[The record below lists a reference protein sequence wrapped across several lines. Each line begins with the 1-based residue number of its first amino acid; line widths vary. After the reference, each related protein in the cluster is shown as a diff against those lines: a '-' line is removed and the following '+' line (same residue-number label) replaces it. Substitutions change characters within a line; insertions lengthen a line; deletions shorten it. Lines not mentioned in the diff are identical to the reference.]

1 MRAVRLLAVLSILLA
16 LAAAPAAAHE
26 LGVIQ
31 VNATFRPDAT
41 YHLAITVD
49 EEHIPPSL
57 PAPAEPGRPV
67 AETRHGVIAG
77 LAGADVTPRLAG
89 FLQALVDHS
98 TVAFDDRPADPREL
112 RFAPA
117 GPPSDDPFAPVPRPT
132 LHLVGDIPG
141 GARTFT
147 WSTTLPLGTYALVAQ
162 SEGDAVPARQWLI
175 GPGESRPAPLAARSV
190 PPTRAQ
196 VAGQY
201 LVLGFTHILPKGLD
215 HILFVL
221 GLFLLSQRLRPVLL
235 QVTAFTLAHTLTLA
249 LTVYGVVSLPASVVE
264 PLIALS
270 IVYVAVENLWTR
282 ELRPWRLALVFAFG
296 LLHGMGFAGVLSE
309 LGLPRAE
316 FLTAIVS
323 FNVGVEAGQLTVLAL
338 AFLALALPF
347 RTRPWYRQAVV
358 IPASL
363 LIAAVGLYWSIERV
377 FF

>member
-1 MRAVRLLAVLSILLA
+1 MLAVRPLAALLILVA
-16 LAAAPAAAHE
+16 LVAAPAAAHE

-57 PAPAEPGRPV
+57 PSAVPARPA
-67 AETRHGVIAG
+67 AETRHGTIAG
-77 LAGADVTPRLAG
+77 LAGPGITPRLAG
-89 FLQALVDHS
+89 FLQALVDRS
-98 TVAFDDRPADPREL
+98 TVTFDGRPADPREL

-132 LHLVGDIPG
+132 LHLMGTIPG

-147 WSTTLPLGTYALVAQ
+147 WSTTLPLGTYALVVQ
-162 SEGDAVPARQWLI
+162 GEGGAAPTRQWLI
-175 GPGESRPAPLAARSV
+175 GPGASRPAPLAARLV

-196 VAGQY
+196 VAWQY

-221 GLFLLSQRLRPVLL
+221 GLFLLSQRWKPVLL
-235 QVTAFTLAHTLTLA
+235 QVSAFTLAHTITLA
-249 LTVYGVVSLPASVVE
+249 LTIYGVVSLPASVVE

-270 IVYVAVENLWTR
+270 IVYVAIENLWTR

-309 LGLPRAE
+309 LGLPRSE

-323 FNVGVEAGQLTVLAL
+323 FNVGVEAGQLAVLAL
-338 AFLALALPF
+338 AFLVLVLPF
-347 RTRPWYRQAVV
+347 RARPWYRRGVV

-363 LIAAVGLYWSIERV
+363 LIAAVGLYWSVERV

>member
-1 MRAVRLLAVLSILLA
+1 MRRALLLA
-16 LAAAPAAAHE
+16 LGLLAALAGPAAAHE

-49 EEHIPPSL
+49 EEHIPPL
-57 PAPAEPGRPV
+57 PAPARPA
-67 AETRHGVIAG
+67 AETRHGRIAG

-89 FLQALVDHS
+89 FLQALVDRS
-98 TVAFDDRPADPREL
+98 TPAFDGRAAWPREL

-117 GPPSDDPFAPVPRPT
+117 GPPSDDPFAPAPRPT
-132 LHLVGDIPG
+132 LHLEGRIPG
-141 GARTFT
+141 GARAFT
-147 WSTTLPLGTYALVAQ
+147 WSTDLPLGTYALVAR
-162 SEGDAVPARQWLI
+162 SEGDAAPARQWLV
-175 GPGESRPAPLAARSV
+175 GPGASRPAPLAARLV
-190 PPTRAQ
+190 PPTRLQ
-196 VAGQY
+196 VVRQY
-201 LVLGFTHILPKGLD
+201 LGLGFTHILPKGLD

-221 GLFLLSQRLRPVLL
+221 GLFLLSQRWKPVLL

-296 LLHGMGFAGVLSE
+296 LLHGMGFAGVLAE

-316 FLTAIVS
+316 FLTAIVA
-323 FNVGVEAGQLTVLAL
+323 FNVGVEAGQLAVLGL

-347 RTRPWYRQAVV
+347 RTQPWYRRAVV
-358 IPASL
+358 VPASL
-363 LIAAVGLYWSIERV
+363 LIAATGLYWSVERV